1 MPTDGD
7 QEDDSFE
14 EWLTEESDV
23 SFISHQDLCSRFPS
37 SETPHKT
44 REGYK

>member
-23 SFISHQDLCSRFPS
+23 SFISHQDLCSRFTS
-37 SETPHKT
+37 SETSHKT